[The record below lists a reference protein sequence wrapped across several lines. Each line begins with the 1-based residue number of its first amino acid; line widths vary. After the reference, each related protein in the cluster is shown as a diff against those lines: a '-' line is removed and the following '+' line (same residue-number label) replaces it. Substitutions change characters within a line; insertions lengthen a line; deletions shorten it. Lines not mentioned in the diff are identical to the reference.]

1 MCVPISRGI
10 SVKIETAHLLGGIV
24 TALFVGT
31 WIVLAIVGFFLFYHN
46 KNAAFKRKYFP
57 RYIVLVG
64 VLFVFFT
71 ATLSVVSSGS
81 LWSLGILVVIVPAIY
96 LVSYMNLM
104 MTKFCDK
111 CGTTLTNMNPF
122 TQMKF
127 CSKCG
132 AELDAKPTDDRRL
145 E

>member
-1 MCVPISRGI
+1 MCVPITRGI

-46 KNAAFKRKYFP
+46 KNAAFKRKCFP

-96 LVSYMNLM
+96 LVSYMNLRL
-104 MTKFCDK
+104 TKFCDK
-111 CGTTLTNMNPF
+111 CGTTLTNMNGF
-122 TQMKF
+122 TAMKF